1 MEVSSR
7 SLTLRDTAEF
17 HANSHKHG
25 MSELI
30 QYAGMSGFG
39 FTFQNNNNKK
49 KPGIF

>member
-1 MEVSSR
+1 MEVSSK

-39 FTFQNNNNKK
+39 FTFQKKKKKK